1 VFGLSL
7 LVSGLAWWLGLYLL
21 ARDPR
26 KPLLWWAGAG
36 MVGYSAAVV
45 VPHPVLIGVPA
56 LAWTGAILLL
66 ARPELIRW
74 WLVAL
79 VPFIAVSFWLPWVV
93 LLPLAVSTVLA
104 IRKRAYFSLVG
115 VMFGLSAAAFLLQLL
130 PNALTLPMIGF
141 DLVVFGVLVAVTDA
155 VEEGEAIRSDM
166 LRSLVIAGFTA
177 VLFGS
182 QVILFDGPPQL
193 VFTTVAAAIAVQV
206 LANPLASVVDRLAL
220 PSVAAE
226 RAELREAAESLPK
239 RRPLVTDDPAEFA
252 RLTRK
257 ALSHYGDLGKLVASP
272 LIALTDE
279 GAPLDRAAQLK
290 SLLLASIQ
298 RLKPA
303 DGDFGTSDEWR
314 YYNAV
319 YFYYVKGIRP
329 YSVRTKREDLDAE
342 DRRAL
347 QWFVTQVPERTLHN
361 WQNAAARLVADDL
374 MAGVGS
380 A

>member
-7 LVSGLAWWLGLYLL
+7 LVCGLAWWLGLYLL

-36 MVGYSAAVV
+36 LLGYSAAVV
-45 VPHPVLIGVPA
+45 VPHPVLLGVPA

-66 ARPELIRW
+66 SRAELIRW
-74 WLVAL
+74 WSVGLPVFFVA
-79 VPFIAVSFWLPWVV
+79 SFWVPWLV
-93 LLPLAVSTVLA
+93 LLPLAASVVAA
-104 IRKRAYFSLVG
+104 IGKRTYFSLVG

-130 PNALTLPMIGF
+130 PNAVTLPMIGL

-155 VEEGEAIRSDM
+155 IEEGEAIRADM

-182 QVILFDGPPQL
+182 QVVLFRGPDL
-193 VFTTVAAAIAVQV
+193 LAFTTVAAAIAVQV
-206 LANPLASVVDRLAL
+206 LANPLAAVVDRLAV
-220 PSVAAE
+220 PAVAAE
-226 RAELREAAESLPK
+226 RAELREAAESLPR

-272 LIALTDE
+272 LIALTE
-279 GAPLDRAAQLK
+279 EAPPLDRAAQLK
-290 SLLLASIQ
+290 SMLLTSIQ

-314 YYNAV
+314 YYNAL

-347 QWFVTQVPERTLHN
+347 QWFVSQVPERTLHN
-361 WQNAAARLVADDL
+361 WQNAAARLVAADL

>member
-1 VFGLSL
+1 MFGLSL

-36 MVGYSAAVV
+36 MIGYSVAVV
-45 VPHPVLIGVPA
+45 APHPVVIGVPA
-56 LAWTGAILLL
+56 LAWTGAILVL

-79 VPFIAVSFWLPWVV
+79 PAFFAASFFAPWVV
-93 LLPLAVSTVLA
+93 LLPLATVTVLA

-115 VMFGLSAAAFLLQLL
+115 VMFGLSAGAFLLGLL
-130 PNALTLPMIGF
+130 PDAITLPSLGI
-141 DLVVFGVLVAVTDA
+141 DVVAFGVLVAVTDA
-155 VEEGEAIRSDM
+155 VEEGEAIRADM
-166 LRSLVIAGFTA
+166 LRSLVISGFTA

-182 QVILFDGPPQL
+182 QVVLFGGPELL

-206 LANPLASVVDRLAL
+206 LANPLASVADRLAV
-220 PSVAAE
+220 PAVAAQ
-226 RAELREAAESLPK
+226 RAELREAAESLPR
-239 RRPLVTDDPAEFA
+239 RRPLITEDEVEFA

-272 LIALTDE
+272 LIALTDD
-279 GAPLDRAAQLK
+279 GSPLDRAAQLK
-290 SLLLASIQ
+290 SMLLASIQ
-298 RLKPA
+298 RLKPSE
-303 DGDFGTSDEWR
+303 GDFGTSDEWR

-361 WQNAAARLVADDL
+361 WQNAAARLVAADL
-374 MAGVGS
+374 LAGVGS

>member
-1 VFGLSL
+1 VFVVSL

-21 ARDPR
+21 ARDPA
-26 KPLLWWAGAG
+26 KPLLWWSGAG
-36 MVGYSAAVV
+36 LVGYAAVVV
-45 VPHPVLIGVPA
+45 VPHPVLLGVPA

-74 WLVAL
+74 WVFAV
-79 VPFIAVSFWLPWVV
+79 VPFFALSLWLPWLV
-93 LLPLAVSTVLA
+93 LLPLAVATALA
-104 IRKRAYFSLVG
+104 MRKRSYFSLVG
-115 VMFGLSAAAFLLQLL
+115 VMFGLSVAAFVLDLVPTAVAL
-130 PNALTLPMIGF
+130 PSIGF
-141 DLVVFGVLVAVTDA
+141 DLIVFGVLVAVTDA
-155 VEEGEAIRSDM
+155 VEEGQAIRADM

-182 QVILFDGPPQL
+182 QVLLFGGPQL
-193 VFTTVAAAIAVQV
+193 LAYTTVAAAIAVQV
-206 LANPLASVVDRLAL
+206 LANPLAAAVDRLAV
-220 PSVAAE
+220 PAVAAE
-226 RAELREAAESLPK
+226 RAELRDAAESLPR
-239 RRPLVTDDPAEFA
+239 RRPLVTEDEAEFA

-272 LIALTDE
+272 LIALTAE
-279 GAPLDRAAQLK
+279 GPPLDRAAQLK
-290 SLLLASIQ
+290 SMLLTSIQ

-314 YYNAV
+314 YYNAL

-361 WQNAAARLVADDL
+361 WQNAAARLVAADL
-374 MAGVGS
+374 VAGVGS

>member
-1 VFGLSL
+1 MFVLSL

-26 KPLLWWAGAG
+26 KPLLWWAGTG
-36 MVGYSAAVV
+36 LIGYAAAVV
-45 VPHPVLIGVPA
+45 LPHPVLVGLPA

-66 ARPELIRW
+66 TRPRLIRW
-74 WLVAL
+74 WIFAVVPVGVIAL
-79 VPFIAVSFWLPWVV
+79 WLPWIVLVPMAVV
-93 LLPLAVSTVLA
+93 TALA
-104 IRKRAYFSLVG
+104 IGKRTYFSLVG
-115 VMFGLSAAAFLLQLL
+115 VMFGLSAGAFLLDLL
-130 PNALTLPMIGF
+130 PDAVTLPSLGL
-141 DLVVFGVLVAVTDA
+141 DVVVLGVLIAVTDA
-155 VEEGEAIRSDM
+155 VEEGEAIRADM

-182 QVILFDGPPQL
+182 QVVFFGGPVL
-193 VFTTVAAAIAVQV
+193 LAYTTVAAAIAVQV
-206 LANPLASVVDRLAL
+206 LANPLAAVVDRLAV
-220 PSVAAE
+220 PAVAAE

-239 RRPLVTDDPAEFA
+239 RLPLITEDEAEFA

-279 GAPLDRAAQLK
+279 APPLDRAAQLK
-290 SLLLASIQ
+290 SMLLTSIQ

-314 YYNAV
+314 CYNAL

-361 WQNAAARLVADDL
+361 WQNAAARLVAADL

>member
-1 VFGLSL
+1 MFGLSL

-26 KPLLWWAGAG
+26 KPLLWWAGVG
-36 MVGYSAAVV
+36 MIGYSAAVV
-45 VPHPVLIGVPA
+45 VPHPVLVGVPS
-56 LAWTGAILLL
+56 LAWTGAILVL
-66 ARPELIRW
+66 ARPELTRW
-74 WLVAL
+74 WAGGVAVFLVA
-79 VPFIAVSFWLPWVV
+79 SFWLPWIV

-104 IRKRAYFSLVG
+104 LRKRAYFSLVG
-115 VMFGLSAAAFLLQLL
+115 VMFGLSAGAFLLRLL
-130 PNALTLPMIGF
+130 PDALTLPMIGF

-155 VEEGEAIRSDM
+155 VEEGEAIRADM

-182 QVILFDGPPQL
+182 QVVLFGGPDL
-193 VFTTVAAAIAVQV
+193 LAFTTVAAAIAVQV
-206 LANPLASVVDRLAL
+206 LANPLASVVDRLAV
-220 PSVAAE
+220 PTVAAE

-239 RRPLVTDDPAEFA
+239 RRPLITEDEAEFA

-279 GAPLDRAAQLK
+279 GPPLERAARLK
-290 SLLLASIQ
+290 SMLLSSIQ

-361 WQNAAARLVADDL
+361 WQNAAARLVAADL
-374 MAGVGS
+374 VAGVGS

>member
-1 VFGLSL
+1 MFALSL

-21 ARDPR
+21 ARDAR
-26 KPLLWWAGAG
+26 KPLLWWAAAG
-36 MVGYSAAVV
+36 MIGYAAAVI
-45 VPHPVLIGVPA
+45 VPHPVLLGVPA

-66 ARPELIRW
+66 VHPPLIRW
-74 WLVAL
+74 WIFGV
-79 VPFIAVSFWLPWVV
+79 VPFFVAAFWLPWLV
-93 LLPLAVSTVLA
+93 LLPLAAATVLA
-104 IRKRAYFSLVG
+104 IRKRTYFSLVG
-115 VMFGLSAAAFLLQLL
+115 VMFGLSAAAFLLRLL
-130 PNALTLPMIGF
+130 PAEITLPMIGL
-141 DLVVFGVLVAVTDA
+141 DLLVFGVLVAVTDA
-155 VEEGEAIRSDM
+155 IEEGEAIRADM

-177 VLFGS
+177 VLFGL
-182 QVILFDGPPQL
+182 QVVLFRGPDLL
-193 VFTTVAAAIAVQV
+193 VYTTVAAAIAVQV
-206 LANPLASVVDRLAL
+206 LANPLAAVVDRLAV
-220 PSVAAE
+220 PAVAAE
-226 RAELREAAESLPK
+226 RAELRSAAESLPL
-239 RRPLVTDDPAEFA
+239 RGPLVTDDPAEFA

-272 LIALTDE
+272 LIALTDD
-279 GAPLDRAAQLK
+279 GPPLDRAAQLK

-314 YYNAV
+314 YYNAL

-361 WQNAAARLVADDL
+361 WQNAAARLVAADL

>member
-1 VFGLSL
+1 MFGLSL
-7 LVSGLAWWLGLYLL
+7 LVSGLAWWLGLHLL

-36 MVGYSAAVV
+36 MIGYSAAVV
-45 VPHPVLIGVPA
+45 VPHPVVIGVPA

-66 ARPELIRW
+66 ARPELIKW
-74 WLVAL
+74 WLFAL
-79 VPFIAVSFWLPWVV
+79 LPMAAAAFFVPWIV
-93 LLPLAVSTVLA
+93 LLPLAVATVLA

-115 VMFGLSAAAFLLQLL
+115 VMFGLSAGAFLLGLL
-130 PNALTLPMIGF
+130 PDAITLPSLGF
-141 DLVVFGVLVAVTDA
+141 DVVVFGVLVAVTDA
-155 VEEGEAIRSDM
+155 VEEGEAIRADM
-166 LRSLVIAGFTA
+166 LRSLVISAFTA

-182 QVILFDGPPQL
+182 QVLLFGGPDLL
-193 VFTTVAAAIAVQV
+193 VYTTVAAAIAIQV
-206 LANPLASVVDRLAL
+206 LANPLASVVDRLAV
-220 PSVAAE
+220 PAVAAE
-226 RAELREAAESLPK
+226 RAELRDAAEALPR
-239 RRPLVTDDPAEFA
+239 RRPLVTEDEAEFA

-279 GAPLDRAAQLK
+279 GPPLDRAAQLK
-290 SLLLASIQ
+290 SMLLASIQ
-298 RLKPA
+298 RLKPLG
-303 DGDFGTSDEWR
+303 GDFGTSDEWR

-361 WQNAAARLVADDL
+361 WQNAAARLVATDL

>member
-1 VFGLSL
+1 MFGLSL

-26 KPLLWWAGAG
+26 KPLMWWAGVG
-36 MVGYSAAVV
+36 MIGYSAAVV
-45 VPHPVLIGVPA
+45 VPHSVLIGVPA
-56 LAWTGAILLL
+56 LAWTGAVLLL
-66 ARPELIRW
+66 SRPELIKW
-74 WLVAL
+74 WAFAV
-79 VPFIAVSFWLPWVV
+79 VPFFVASVWVPWIV

-104 IRKRAYFSLVG
+104 IRKRSYFSLVG
-115 VMFGLSAAAFLLQLL
+115 VMFGLSAGAFLLGLL
-130 PNALTLPMIGF
+130 PDAITLPSLGF
-141 DLVVFGVLVAVTDA
+141 DVVAFGILVAVTDA
-155 VEEGEAIRSDM
+155 VEEGEAIRADM
-166 LRSLVIAGFTA
+166 MRSLVISGFTA

-182 QVILFDGPPQL
+182 QVIFFGGPVLL

-206 LANPLASVVDRLAL
+206 LANPLAAVVDRLAV
-220 PSVAAE
+220 PRVAAE

-239 RRPLVTDDPAEFA
+239 RRPLVTEDEAEFA

-272 LIALTDE
+272 LIALTDD
-279 GAPLDRAAQLK
+279 APPLDRAAQLK
-290 SLLLASIQ
+290 GMLLTSIQ

-314 YYNAV
+314 YYNAL
-319 YFYYVKGIRP
+319 YFYYVKGVRP

-361 WQNAAARLVADDL
+361 WQNAAARLVAVDL

>member
-36 MVGYSAAVV
+36 LVSYAAVIV
-45 VPHPVLIGVPA
+45 VPHPLLVGLPA
-56 LAWTGAILLL
+56 LAWTGAVLLL
-66 ARPELIRW
+66 IHSPLIRW
-74 WLVAL
+74 WIYAVVPFLIVSLWVPWIVL
-79 VPFIAVSFWLPWVV
+79 VPMAV
-93 LLPLAVSTVLA
+93 ATALA
-104 IRKRAYFSLVG
+104 IRKRTYFSLVG
-115 VMFGLSAAAFLLQLL
+115 VMFGLSAGAFLLDLL
-130 PNALTLPMIGF
+130 PAAITLPSLGF
-141 DLVVFGVLVAVTDA
+141 DVVVFGVLVAVTDA
-155 VEEGEAIRSDM
+155 IEEGESIRADM

-182 QVILFDGPPQL
+182 QVVLFDGPDLL
-193 VFTTVAAAIAVQV
+193 VCTTVAAAIAVQV
-206 LANPLASVVDRLAL
+206 LANPLASVVDRLAV
-220 PSVAAE
+220 PAVAAE

-239 RRPLVTDDPAEFA
+239 RRPLITEDEAEFA

-272 LIALTDE
+272 LIALTE
-279 GAPLDRAAQLK
+279 PGPPLDRAAELK
-290 SLLLASIQ
+290 HLLLTSIQ

-314 YYNAV
+314 YYNAL

-361 WQNAAARLVADDL
+361 WQNAAARLVAADL

-380 A
+380 V

>member
-1 VFGLSL
+1 MFALSL

-26 KPLLWWAGAG
+26 KPLLWWAGVG
-36 MVGYSAAVV
+36 MIGYSAAVV
-45 VPHPVLIGVPA
+45 VPHSVLIGVPA
-56 LAWTGAILLL
+56 LAWTGAVLLL
-66 ARPELIRW
+66 SRPELIRW
-74 WLVAL
+74 WLAAL
-79 VPFIAVSFWLPWVV
+79 VPFFVASVWVPWIV

-115 VMFGLSAAAFLLQLL
+115 VMFGLSAGAFLLGLL
-130 PNALTLPMIGF
+130 PDAITLPSLGF
-141 DLVVFGVLVAVTDA
+141 DVVVFGILVAVTDA
-155 VEEGEAIRSDM
+155 VEEGEAIRADM
-166 LRSLVIAGFTA
+166 LRSLVISGFTA

-182 QVILFDGPPQL
+182 QVIFFGGPVLL

-206 LANPLASVVDRLAL
+206 LANPLAAVVDRLAV
-220 PSVAAE
+220 PGVAAE

-239 RRPLVTDDPAEFA
+239 RRPLVTEDEAEFA

-272 LIALTDE
+272 LIALTDD
-279 GAPLDRAAQLK
+279 APPLDRAAQLK
-290 SLLLASIQ
+290 GMLLTSIQ

-314 YYNAV
+314 YYNAL

-361 WQNAAARLVADDL
+361 WQNAAARLVAVDL

>member
-1 VFGLSL
+1 MFGLSL

-36 MVGYSAAVV
+36 MIGYSVAVV
-45 VPHPVLIGVPA
+45 APHPVAIGVPA

-79 VPFIAVSFWLPWVV
+79 PAFFAASFFAPWVV
-93 LLPLAVSTVLA
+93 LLPLATVTVLA

-115 VMFGLSAAAFLLQLL
+115 VMFGLSAGAFLLGLL
-130 PNALTLPMIGF
+130 PDAITLPLLGI
-141 DLVVFGVLVAVTDA
+141 DVVVFGVLVAVTDA
-155 VEEGEAIRSDM
+155 VEEGETIRADM
-166 LRSLVIAGFTA
+166 LRSLVISGFTA

-182 QVILFDGPPQL
+182 QVVFFGGPELL

-206 LANPLASVVDRLAL
+206 LANPLASVADRLAV
-220 PSVAAE
+220 PAVAAQ
-226 RAELREAAESLPK
+226 RAELREAAESLPR
-239 RRPLVTDDPAEFA
+239 RRPLITEDEVEFA

-272 LIALTDE
+272 LIALTDD
-279 GAPLDRAAQLK
+279 GPPLDRAAQLK
-290 SLLLASIQ
+290 GMLLASIQ
-298 RLKPA
+298 RLKPSE
-303 DGDFGTSDEWR
+303 GDFGTSDEWR

-361 WQNAAARLVADDL
+361 WQNAAARLVAADL
-374 MAGVGS
+374 LAGVGS